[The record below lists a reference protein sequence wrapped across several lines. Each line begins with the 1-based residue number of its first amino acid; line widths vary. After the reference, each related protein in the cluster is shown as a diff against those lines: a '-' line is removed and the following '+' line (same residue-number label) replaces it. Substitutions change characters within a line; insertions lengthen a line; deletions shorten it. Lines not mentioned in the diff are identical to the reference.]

1 MPITII
7 FHVVNVNIFY
17 RHVLIHAYQ
26 NGSSPG
32 SGADE
37 MLAAANIDDFEPPT
51 AVDLRYG
58 SDSADTVDGDTATGG
73 GEEQAV
79 HHVTFLIEYAS
90 VVSSRS
96 SPSPGVG
103 PRPR

>member
-7 FHVVNVNIFY
+7 FHVVNVNIF
-17 RHVLIHAYQ
+17 
-26 NGSSPG
+26 
-32 SGADE
+32 
-37 MLAAANIDDFEPPT
+37 
-51 AVDLRYG
+51 RYG